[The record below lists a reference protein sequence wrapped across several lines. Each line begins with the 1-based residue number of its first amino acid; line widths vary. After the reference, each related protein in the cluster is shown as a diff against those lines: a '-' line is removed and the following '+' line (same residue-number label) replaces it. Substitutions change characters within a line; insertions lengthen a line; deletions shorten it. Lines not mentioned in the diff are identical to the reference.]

1 MMKDKVMPKTRNA
14 RKTTVKKSKK
24 TRAQCHFISNTH
36 WDREWR
42 FSMQRTRHML
52 VYMMDMLLDIFE
64 KEPKFKSFHLDSQT
78 IPLLDYLEIHP
89 EREELLKKYV
99 KENKLYVGPWFCL
112 PDEFSVAGESL
123 VRNLLLGHKIAN
135 RFGYVSKTGYSPFGW
150 GQISQMPQIYTG
162 FGIRFAAF
170 YRGINTIVAPHAEY
184 MWQGPDGTKIVASRL
199 GVRPRYNVWYVIQRP
214 VFWNQQN
221 ENNRVMSWK
230 DGHGPF
236 KFVDESNAGLD
247 MQYVHPRF
255 DYFKKNVPQRAKQ
268 AYDEQDGDWT
278 TPHRFWS
285 CGHDSSC
292 PDIREVRMI
301 EDCDKAV
308 KDKADVFHSSFE
320 DFQKSVCDNVSP
332 DLPVVKGEM
341 RHHYTK
347 GSTSVFFGWIISA
360 RMDLKQDNFVTERAL
375 GSYAEPMAVFASF
388 LGASYPQGFV
398 DTAYNWLLQN
408 HGHDSIGGC
417 SRDIIGQDMTY
428 RTRQSRQISIC
439 VAERAML
446 DIAAS
451 IDLSKYSTED
461 MALVVFNPASFARSE
476 VQSAFIEIPQEWKAD
491 GFEIVDE
498 KNERVTVQ
506 LGEKVAGSYPIV
518 QSPNDTANMFP
529 MSRFHVRAQFNDI
542 PALGYRAFFV
552 KPVKKPR
559 AKKVQS
565 MLTGPQSME
574 NEFIAVTIN
583 SNGTLTV
590 TDKAA
595 GKVYDKL
602 GYFRDSS
609 EIGNPWEH
617 HAVARESVYTTLNE
631 KARIALIND
640 GELETTFRVTIDWAL
655 PEGRTK
661 DDKARSEHLKPYTIV
676 NMITLRHGQP
686 WVEIVTNLDNNVED
700 HYLQV
705 AFPTNIKSDKVMAQG
720 QFDVVE
726 RSVFL
731 PDPSLYD
738 EKIQPEQPMNSFVDI
753 TDGKV
758 GFALLNEGLK
768 AYEAK
773 DDPARTLSLTL
784 LRSFPLRIC
793 VTQEMIDYSQ
803 IDKGS
808 QCLGKHSFR
817 YAVMPHAGDWA
828 KANLWQA
835 ADKFNLAFVAAQTGP
850 TKHGTEPLAKS
861 FLELKPDNL
870 VISAVKRSES
880 GQGWVIRLFNPFEKP
895 VRGSISLNHGLA
907 GQARTFSPVERIKAD
922 FALPDDK
929 CKKWSRVRIVTLEEI
944 PEKNLAMDADGW
956 VNFEIG
962 KKKILTVEFLP

>member
-1 MMKDKVMPKTRNA
+1 MAKNQNAKANQVEKTG
-14 RKTTVKKSKK
+14 K

-78 IPLLDYLEIHP
+78 VPLQDYLEIRP
-89 EREELLKKYV
+89 DREKLLKKYV
-99 KENKLYVGPWFCL
+99 QEKKLYIGPWFCL

-135 RFGYVSKTGYSPFGW
+135 KFGHVSKTGYSPFGW
-150 GQISQMPQIYTG
+150 GQISQMPQIYKG
-162 FGIRFAAF
+162 FGIHFAAF
-170 YRGINTIVAPHAEY
+170 YRGVNTIVAPHAEY
-184 MWQGPDGTKIVASRL
+184 MWEGPDGTKIVASRL

-214 VFWNQQN
+214 GFWNQQN

-236 KFVDESNAGLD
+236 KFVDEANAGLD

-255 DYFKKNVPQRAKQ
+255 DYFKKNIDPRAKQ

-278 TPHRFWS
+278 TEHRFWS

-301 EDCDKAV
+301 ADCDEAI

-320 DFQKSVCDNVSP
+320 DFQKAVCENVSQ

-341 RHHYTK
+341 RYHYTK

-360 RMDLKQDNFVTERAL
+360 RMDLKKDNFITERAL
-375 GSYAEPMAVFASF
+375 GSYAEPMAVFASL
-388 LGASYPQGFV
+388 LGAPYPQGFV

-417 SRDIIGQDMTY
+417 SRDIIGQDMIY
-428 RTRQSRQISIC
+428 RTRQSRQISSC
-439 VAERAML
+439 VSERAML
-446 DIAAS
+446 DIVGA
-451 IDLSKYSTED
+451 IDLSKYSSED

-476 VQSAFIEIPQEWKAD
+476 VQSAIIEIPQEWKAD
-491 GFEIVDE
+491 GFQIVDE
-498 KNERVTVQ
+498 KDKPVKVQ
-506 LGEKVAGSYPIV
+506 LCEKVAGSYPIV

-529 MSRFHVRAQFNDI
+529 MSRFNVQAQFENI
-542 PALGYRAFFV
+542 PAMGYRTFFV

-559 AKKVQS
+559 AQKTLS

-574 NEFIAVTIN
+574 NEFISVTIN

-590 TDKAA
+590 TDKAT

-602 GYFRDSS
+602 GYFHDCS

-617 HAVARESVYTTLNE
+617 HTVAHESVYTTLNE

-640 GELETTFRVTIDWAL
+640 GELETAFRITIDWAL

-676 NMITLRHGQP
+676 NTVTLRRGQQ
-686 WVEIVTNLDNNVED
+686 WVEIVTSLDNNVED

-705 AFPTNIKSDKVMAQG
+705 AFPSNINSDKVSAQG
-720 QFDVVE
+720 QFDVIE

-738 EKIQPEQPMNSFVDI
+738 EKIQTEQPMNSFIDI

-758 GFALLNEGLK
+758 GLGLLNEGLK

-773 DDPARTLSLTL
+773 DDPARTISLTL

-803 IDKGS
+803 FDKGS
-808 QCLGKHSFR
+808 QCLGRHTFR
-817 YAVMPHAGDWA
+817 YAVMPHVGDWEKA
-828 KANLWQA
+828 KLWQA
-835 ADKFNLAFVAAQTGP
+835 ADRFNLAFVAALTGP

-861 FLELKPDNL
+861 FLEVKPDNL
-870 VISAVKRSES
+870 TVNAVKRSES
-880 GQGWVIRLFNPFEKP
+880 GNGWVVRLFNPSDKT
-895 VRGSISLNHGLA
+895 VKGAIKLNCGLT
-907 GQARTFSPVERIKAD
+907 GPTTPPSPVERIMAD
-922 FALPDDK
+922 FALPAAK
-929 CKKWSRVRIVTLEEI
+929 SKKWSSIRSVTLEEL
-944 PEKNLAMDADGW
+944 PEKDLKMDADGW
-956 VNFEIG
+956 VNVEMG
-962 KKKILTVEFLP
+962 KKKILTIEFLP